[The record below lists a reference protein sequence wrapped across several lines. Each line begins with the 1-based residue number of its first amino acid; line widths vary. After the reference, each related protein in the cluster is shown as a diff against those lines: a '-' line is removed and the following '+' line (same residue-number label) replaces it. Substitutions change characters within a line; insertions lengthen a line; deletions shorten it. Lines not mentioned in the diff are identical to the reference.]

1 MQYETGG
8 NFIMKNS
15 FAKLLLSLTVLTLI
29 LLAAGCS
36 SSSLVGAVKSPD
48 NGGGS
53 ALSSKG
59 LNDIKGMLGLEVG
72 GHYPDNY
79 GLSRVYGTV
88 TNGSKQNLKSV
99 TLAISF
105 GKRGQGIKVGEAEV
119 SDLKAGEKKS
129 FDVATTVN
137 ASNQGEYNINL
148 IGATQ

>member
-1 MQYETGG
+1 
-8 NFIMKNS
+8 MKYS
-15 FAKLLLSLTVLTLI
+15 FAKLLLSLTLLTFI

-36 SSSLVGAVKSPD
+36 SSSYVAAVKSPGA
-48 NGGGS
+48 GGGN
-53 ALSSKG
+53 AISSKG
-59 LNDIKGMLGLEVG
+59 LNDIKGMLGLDIG

-105 GKRGQGIKVGEAEV
+105 GKRGQGIKVGEVEV
-119 SDLKAGEKKS
+119 TNLPAGEKKS

-137 ASNQGEYNINL
+137 ASNQGEYSINL

>member
-1 MQYETGG
+1 
-8 NFIMKNS
+8 MKNS
-15 FAKLLLSLTVLTLI
+15 FARLLLSLVLLAFI

-36 SSSLVGAVKSPD
+36 SSSLESPVKSPD
-48 NGGGS
+48 AGGGN
-53 ALSSKG
+53 ALGSKD

-105 GKRGQGIKVGEAEV
+105 GKRGQGIKVGEVEV
-119 SDLKAGEKKS
+119 KNLPAGEKKS
-129 FDVATTVN
+129 FDIATTVN
-137 ASNQGEYNINL
+137 ASNQGEYSINL
-148 IGATQ
+148 IGATR